1 MRQYQLS
8 QLQFRDKVLIT
19 VFPIKRAQYVLVICR
34 RKSQLNLHV
43 NDFFT
48 ASILSRAEQQ
58 AIFLQDRQLAFKKA
72 ALQAK
77 TNGDMELAKKYL
89 RMAKVGHNDCFC
101 LPHEE
106 PNTFGHNK
114 DLYVLF
120 KYTNKGYSNV
130 VFFKQGFDQMI
141 EAAHSG
147 LPVDMGQVSSIFC
160 SKSNGHL
167 TFKVVYLVTHLI
179 NTTVKAKSS
188 WSLTGIGRLVSFE
201 KVVESNGII
210 SVKNITQYMM

>member
-1 MRQYQLS
+1 MAPKPSVSPKPAPSPTAVQPKPAAVPAKPTPVQRQGIYHSALKE
-8 QLQFRDKVLIT
+8 R
-19 VFPIKRAQYVLVICR
+19 PQYALVICR
-34 RKSQLNLHV
+34 KKSDLHV
-43 NDFFT
+43 SNFFT

-89 RMAKVGHNDCFC
+89 RMAKVGHNDCSSF
-101 LPHEE
+101 PHEE
-106 PNTFGHNK
+106 PNSLRCNK
-114 DLYVLF
+114 AIYVLT
-120 KYTNKGYSNV
+120 KIHEQRLLQLV
-130 VFFKQGFDQMI
+130 FKQGFDQMI

-167 TFKVVYLVTHLI
+167 CFKVEYLVTHPINYAVQFNIFLI
-179 NTTVKAKSS
+179 IKAKTS
-188 WSLTGIGRLVSFE
+188 
-201 KVVESNGII
+201 
-210 SVKNITQYMM
+210 